1 MLDAFFYRSA
11 VLDIYKAV
19 SAFPDDDGVK
29 QEFMISFVNGIYGVP
44 PALYVFFYGC
54 FSLFYWRLTQ
64 LHRHPKV
71 VTTP

>member
-19 SAFPDDDGVK
+19 SVFPDDDGVK

-44 PALYVFFYGC
+44 PALYVFSMAVSAFFTGDSHNY
-54 FSLFYWRLTQ
+54 T
-64 LHRHPKV
+64 
-71 VTTP
+71 VTLR